1 MCRGDVITAGW
12 TGSDRAVSPVM
23 NRFRCVVMW
32 FLLFLD
38 GITRRVVKSLF
49 VLMMLMTWW
58 NVCVCMWACV
68 SPEASL
74 NNRLCPSGRRT
85 DTKQASLCAS
95 FLSLSLSLSLY
106 IYVVSTTVAH
116 WLTWCCYLNVY
127 ACYSQTKQV
136 SADLFFYFSQLDPW
150 PSNVLSVS
158 PCLLGVLRAYSP
170 ALGGQWH

>member
-95 FLSLSLSLSLY
+95 FLSLSLSLSLC
-106 IYVVSTTVAH
+106 
-116 WLTWCCYLNVY
+116 LCCLYHCGSLVDLILLFK
-127 ACYSQTKQV
+127 CLRLLFTDQTSQCW
-136 SADLFFYFSQLDPW
+136 SFFYFSQLDPW